1 MNLMRSEVFNHIP
14 ALDVTMIERKNG
26 MGNIINRGSV
36 IEAIGKNTCFNDII
50 DIINSLPLIQL
61 DTTHILKR
69 EPIRDKFNC
78 PNCGAPISNTEC
90 PYCGS
95 VFGV

>member
-1 MNLMRSEVFNHIP
+1 MNLMRSEAFNYTP
-14 ALDVTMIERKNG
+14 TPDVTMIERKNS
-26 MGNIINRGSV
+26 MSNLINRESV
-36 IEAIGKNTCFNDII
+36 IEAIGKNACFNDII
-50 DIINSLPLIQL
+50 DIINSLPLTQL

-69 EPIRDKFNC
+69 ESMRDEFNC
-78 PNCGAPISNTEC
+78 PNCGAPIISTEC